1 MADEDELVGE
11 GNAEAAPS
19 AAEGA
24 DVAGG
29 SDADGNDEL
38 LNEEAPEYESEEV
51 VDDEPK
57 PPTEEEIRQM
67 EEEAVKAELRALGIP
82 SDEEHLEN

>member
-19 AAEGA
+19 ATEGA

-67 EEEAVKAELRALGIP
+67 EEVRALGIP